1 MLKKM
6 SIKKIVVSASALFA
20 LFLIY
25 LIPSNSSNDLDSNIK
40 QELTYVDK
48 EIIANDIFLMDSN
61 NRLALTSIIVS
72 SDSDIENKAK
82 ELLETLIIGSSS
94 ENKIPSGFKA
104 ILPIDTKILS
114 IKYENNLIKVDFSKD
129 LLDVEKDIEE
139 KIVESI
145 VYTLTTIEEIKNVII
160 YVEGDILSYL
170 PKSKITLPST
180 LNRSFGI
187 NKNYEINAMNDI
199 TGVTIYYIS
208 KYNDDYYYVPVTS
221 YVNDEREK
229 VKIIIDEL
237 ASGSLYNTNLMSY
250 LNSNTKLLA
259 VEQAEDNLY
268 LQFNSYIFEDMTEK
282 NVLEEVI
289 NTISLS
295 INDNYEVNQV
305 FFYVDNEEIYKSVL
319 KTIE

>member
-1 MLKKM
+1 M
-6 SIKKIVVSASALFA
+6 VAASALFA

-25 LIPSNSSNDLDSNIK
+25 LIPNSTTNELEGVIK

-48 EIIANDIFLMDSN
+48 EITTNDIFLMDKN
-61 NRLALTSIIVS
+61 NMLALTSIIVS
-72 SDSDIENKAK
+72 NDTSIENKAK
-82 ELLETLIIGSSS
+82 ELLQALIIGSDA

-104 ILPIDTKILS
+104 ILPNDTKVLS
-114 IKYENNLIKVDFSKD
+114 VKYENNLIKVDFSKD
-129 LLDVEKDIEE
+129 ILDVDKELEE
-139 KIVESI
+139 KIIEAI
-145 VYTLTTIEEIKNVII
+145 VYTLTTIKEIENVII

-180 LNRSFGI
+180 LNRSFGV
-187 NKNYEINAMNDI
+187 NKQYEINSLNDI
-199 TGVTIYYIS
+199 SDVTIYYIS
-208 KYNDDYYYVPVTS
+208 KYNDDYYYVPVTK

-229 VKIIIDEL
+229 IKIIIDEL
-237 ASGSLYNTNLMSY
+237 ASGSLYNTNLMSF

-268 LQFNSYIFEDMTEK
+268 LQFNSYIFEDMVEK
-282 NVLEEVI
+282 NILEEVI

-295 INDNYEVNQV
+295 IDDNYDVNEV
-305 FFYVDNEEIYKSVL
+305 FFYVDDEEIYKSVL

>member
-72 SDSDIENKAK
+72 SDKNIENLAK
-82 ELLETLIIGSSS
+82 ELLETLIIGSGS

-129 LLDVEKDIEE
+129 LLDVEKDNEE

-145 VYTLTTIEEIKNVII
+145 VYTLTTIEEVKNVII

-187 NKNYEINAMNDI
+187 NKSYEINTMEDI

-208 KYNDDYYYVPVTS
+208 KYNNDYYYVPVTS

>member
-1 MLKKM
+1 M
-6 SIKKIVVSASALFA
+6 
-20 LFLIY
+20 
-25 LIPSNSSNDLDSNIK
+25 
-40 QELTYVDK
+40 E
-48 EIIANDIFLMDSN
+48 
-61 NRLALTSIIVS
+61 
-72 SDSDIENKAK
+72 
-82 ELLETLIIGSSS
+82 
-94 ENKIPSGFKA
+94 
-104 ILPIDTKILS
+104 
-114 IKYENNLIKVDFSKD
+114 
-129 LLDVEKDIEE
+129 
-139 KIVESI
+139 
-145 VYTLTTIEEIKNVII
+145 
-160 YVEGDILSYL
+160 
-170 PKSKITLPST
+170 
-180 LNRSFGI
+180 
-187 NKNYEINAMNDI
+187 DI
-199 TGVTIYYIS
+199 TCVTIYYIS
-208 KYNDDYYYVPVTS
+208 KYNNDYYYVPVTS

>member
-6 SIKKIVVSASALFA
+6 SIKKIVVATSALFA

-25 LIPSNSSNDLDSNIK
+25 LIPNSTTNDFDSKIK
-40 QELTYVDK
+40 QELTYVDN
-48 EIIANDIFLMDSN
+48 EITTSDIFLLDKN
-61 NRLALTSIIVS
+61 NMLALTTVIVS
-72 SDSDIENKAK
+72 SDIGVENKAR
-82 ELLETLIIGSSS
+82 ELLETLIIGSNA

-104 ILPIDTKILS
+104 ILPSDTKILS
-114 IKYENNLIKVDFSKD
+114 IKYENNLIKVDFSKS
-129 LLDVEKDIEE
+129 LLDIEKSSEE
-139 KIVESI
+139 KVIEAI
-145 VYTLTTIEEIKNVII
+145 VYTLTSIKEIENVII

-170 PKSKITLPST
+170 PKAKITLPST
-180 LNRSFGI
+180 LNRNFGI
-187 NKNYEINAMNDI
+187 NKSYEIDSLNGIND
-199 TGVTIYYIS
+199 VTIYYIS
-208 KYNDDYYYVPVTS
+208 KYNEDYYYVPVTK
-221 YVNDEREK
+221 YVNDERDK
-229 VKIIIDEL
+229 IKIIIDEL
-237 ASGSLYNTNLMSY
+237 ASGSLYNTNLMSF

-282 NVLEEVI
+282 NILEEVI

-295 INDNYEVNQV
+295 IDDNYDVKQV

>member
-6 SIKKIVVSASALFA
+6 SIKKIIVSLSALFA

-25 LIPSNSSNDLDSNIK
+25 VIPGNSSSDFSGNIK
-40 QELTYVDK
+40 QELIYVDS
-48 EIIANDIFLMDSN
+48 EIVANDIFLMDLN

-72 SDSDIENKAK
+72 GDNDIQNKAK
-82 ELLETLIIGSSS
+82 ELLGALIIGSES

-104 ILPIDTKILS
+104 IIPRNTKILS
-114 IKYENNLIKVDFSKD
+114 IKYENNLIKVDFSKE
-129 LLDVEKDIEE
+129 LLDVKKELEE
-139 KIVESI
+139 KLVESI
-145 VYTLTTIEEIKNVII
+145 VYTLTTIDEIKNVII
-160 YVEGDILSYL
+160 YVEGDILSLL
-170 PKSKITLPST
+170 PKTKITLPST
-180 LNRSFGI
+180 LNRNFGI
-187 NKNYEINAMNDI
+187 NKSYEISDLNDI
-199 TGVTIYYIS
+199 NGVTIYYVS
-208 KYNDDYYYVPVTS
+208 KYNDNYYYVPVTK

-229 VKIIIDEL
+229 IKIIIDEL

-295 INDNYEVNQV
+295 IEDNYEVNQV
-305 FFYVDNEEIYKSVL
+305 FFYVNNEEIYKSVL

>member
-48 EIIANDIFLMDSN
+48 EIITNDIFLVDSN

-72 SDSDIENKAK
+72 SDKNIENLAK
-82 ELLETLIIGSSS
+82 ELLETLIIGSGS

-129 LLDVEKDIEE
+129 LLDVEKDNEE

-145 VYTLTTIEEIKNVII
+145 VYTLTTIEEVKNVII

-187 NKNYEINAMNDI
+187 NKNYEINTMEDI

-208 KYNDDYYYVPVTS
+208 KYNNDYYYVPVTS

>member
-72 SDSDIENKAK
+72 SDKNIENLAK
-82 ELLETLIIGSSS
+82 ELLETLIIGSGS

-104 ILPIDTKILS
+104 ILPSDTKILS
-114 IKYENNLIKVDFSKD
+114 IKYEKNLIKVDFSKD
-129 LLDVEKDIEE
+129 LLDVEKDNEE
-139 KIVESI
+139 KIVETI
-145 VYTLTTIEEIKNVII
+145 VYTLTTIEEVKNVII

-187 NKNYEINAMNDI
+187 NKSYEINTMEDI

-208 KYNDDYYYVPVTS
+208 KYNNDYYYVPVTS

>member
-6 SIKKIVVSASALFA
+6 SIKKIVVSASALLA

-48 EIIANDIFLMDSN
+48 EIITNDIFLMDSN

-72 SDSDIENKAK
+72 SDKNIENLAK
-82 ELLETLIIGSSS
+82 ELLETLIIGSGS

-104 ILPIDTKILS
+104 ILPSDTKILS
-114 IKYENNLIKVDFSKD
+114 IKYEKNLIKVDFSKD
-129 LLDVEKDIEE
+129 LLEVEKDNEE

-145 VYTLTTIEEIKNVII
+145 VYTLTTIEEVKNVII

-187 NKNYEINAMNDI
+187 NKNYEINTMEEI

-208 KYNDDYYYVPVTS
+208 KYNNDYYYVPVTS

-229 VKIIIDEL
+229 IKIIIDEL

>member
-25 LIPSNSSNDLDSNIK
+25 LIPSNSTNDLDYDIK

-48 EIIANDIFLMDSN
+48 KITTNDIFLMDDN
-61 NRLALTSIIVS
+61 NRLALTSVIVS
-72 SDSDIENKAK
+72 SDIDIENKAK

-104 ILPIDTKILS
+104 ILPNDTKILS
-114 IKYENNLIKVDFSKD
+114 IKYENNLIKVDFSKE
-129 LLDVEKDIEE
+129 LLDVEQKLEE

-145 VYTLTTIEEIKNVII
+145 VYTLTTIDEVKNVII

-187 NKNYEINAMNDI
+187 NKNYEINTMEDI
-199 TGVTIYYIS
+199 TGVTVYYIS

-229 VKIIIDEL
+229 IKIIIDEL

>member
-6 SIKKIVVSASALFA
+6 SIKKIMVAASALFA

-25 LIPSNSSNDLDSNIK
+25 LIPNSTTNELEGVIK

-48 EIIANDIFLMDSN
+48 EITTNDIFLMDKN
-61 NRLALTSIIVS
+61 NMLALTSIIVS
-72 SDSDIENKAK
+72 NDTSIENKAK
-82 ELLETLIIGSSS
+82 ELLQALIIGSDA

-104 ILPIDTKILS
+104 ILPNDTKVLS
-114 IKYENNLIKVDFSKD
+114 VKYENNLIKVDFSKD
-129 LLDVEKDIEE
+129 ILDVDKELEE
-139 KIVESI
+139 KIIEAI
-145 VYTLTTIEEIKNVII
+145 VYTLTTIKEIENVII

-180 LNRSFGI
+180 LNRSFGV
-187 NKNYEINAMNDI
+187 NKQYEINSLNDI
-199 TGVTIYYIS
+199 SDVTIYYIS
-208 KYNDDYYYVPVTS
+208 KYNDDYYYVPVTK

-229 VKIIIDEL
+229 IKIIIDEL
-237 ASGSLYNTNLMSY
+237 ASGSLYNTNLMSF

-268 LQFNSYIFEDMTEK
+268 LQFNSYIFEDMVEK
-282 NVLEEVI
+282 NILEEVI

-295 INDNYEVNQV
+295 IDDNYDVNEV
-305 FFYVDNEEIYKSVL
+305 FFYVDDEEIYKSVL